1 MSCNWRRQNK
11 NSEKIDELQMSDE
24 DKTRLISMSEAAE
37 LYGFNS
43 DYLARLARKGRL
55 KAQKVGWSWVTTPAD
70 VERFIATR
78 QKKGAYRDDIQID

>member
-1 MSCNWRRQNK
+1 MSN
-11 NSEKIDELQMSDE
+11 IE

-70 VERFIATR
+70 IEAYIASR

>member
-1 MSCNWRRQNK
+1 MN
-11 NSEKIDELQMSDE
+11 DTD

-37 LYGFNS
+37 IYGFNS

-55 KAQKVGWSWVTTPAD
+55 KAQKVGWYWLTTPTD
-70 VERFIATR
+70 MEDFIVSR